1 LTGDGDILIFK
12 NKRIVVLVAFIVAVV
27 AGFWL
32 VSRYPALG
40 DKAAMSGT
48 EAFEDPMTHQAHFH
62 APDKAPLHTR
72 VLYTTLNWYEANWK
86 GMAFGLIL
94 AGAFL
99 TLLSYLPK
107 QTSDRRFKNSLMG
120 MLVGTPLGVCVNCV
134 APIAKGLYD
143 AGSKME
149 TALAVLFSSPTLNI
163 VVLTMLFSIF
173 PLHMALLKLG
183 ATFVLVLL
191 IVPFISKKDLNRAK
205 QAATATGEEVCEITL
220 DAGSWGEAFKSAVR
234 DYWKNFSYIFIRTF
248 PLMLL
253 AGFLG
258 AVVMHLWKFNKFI
271 GMEPTLGTLA
281 VISFMGTFMPLPIA
295 FDLMLT
301 QALMMSRL
309 ADGLVMTLLFTL
321 GTFSIYSALIVYR
334 TFSLKVAIQLYL
346 IVTVLGIGLGYS
358 AQAYSNHKYLQW
370 LEQYDTFI
378 ADESAETPDNPVPV
392 SPPDTNGPMVM
403 DPTLARVSKSFLK
416 KGDIEVRF
424 TSFHKRNRGGAP
436 FIKKLGPDWGITYS
450 NRLTPEIFFDPLF
463 FGRGIASGD
472 FDKDGWMDVAVAT
485 DNGFELYQNLNGKK
499 FKRLDGIPREFSGK
513 QGISVALVDM
523 DNDGWLDIFLTAFD
537 EENFLW
543 LNPLGPKGTRPVLR
557 IPNDKALV
565 TTAPAFGDVNRDG
578 FLDIVNGNYFLGVLT
593 RKPLANAVDQLVI
606 NRNLK
611 FTLRELEGVP
621 GQTHTVLFSDFND
634 DGKADLM
641 IGNDYQVAD
650 SFYFGKDKEAF
661 QKIKK
666 QDDIV
671 PVTTENTMSMD
682 TADFNNDL
690 QLDLYLANIGMSKGI
705 DVVSN
710 IFGSVMQEA
719 GRNFCDAKDTVLK
732 QDECHDLVKL
742 VTLLNPEKQDPSERC
757 GSLADPQLIGP
768 CMVTRLALTATRRN
782 DPALCDKIS
791 PDHVMPKKLCER
803 YFTPEA
809 VYPETSDEI
818 PLRSMSNILLQ
829 GRPDTH
835 FQDVSKD
842 AHVET
847 AEWSWNARFADL
859 DNDEWQ
865 DLYVV
870 NGVLITQ
877 EFATN
882 NFFHNLQGKTFKAAE
897 KEFGLEDLDHGSAYT
912 YIDIDSDGDLDII
925 ANTQYGPFKVYRN
938 NETRN
943 SSVVF
948 KLRDGKGNRF
958 CVGCRVTIYYGPEG
972 KRHQMREIKASGGY
986 RSFDAPVAHFGLGS
1000 YDEIK
1005 KVEIRWSDGTKAL
1018 IKHPFPANREYT
1030 LSR

>member
-1 LTGDGDILIFK
+1 
-12 NKRIVVLVAFIVAVV
+12 
-27 AGFWL
+27 
-32 VSRYPALG
+32 
-40 DKAAMSGT
+40 MSGT

-62 APDKAPLHTR
+62 APAKAPLHTR
-72 VLYTTLNWYEANWK
+72 VLYTTLNWYETNWR

-107 QTSDRRFKNSLMG
+107 QNSDRRFKNSLMG

-134 APIAKGLYD
+134 APIAKGLYE

-149 TALAVLFSSPTLNI
+149 TALAVMFSSPTLNV

-205 QAATATGEEVCEITL
+205 QAATATTEEICEVEL
-220 DAGSWGEAFKSAVR
+220 DADSWGDASKSAVQ

-258 AVVMHLWKFNKFI
+258 ALMVHLWSLDNLV
-271 GMEPTLGTLA
+271 GLEPNWKGYA
-281 VISFMGTFMPLPIA
+281 IISFLGTFMPLPIA

-334 TFSLKVAIQLYL
+334 TFSFKVAVQLYL
-346 IVTVLGIGLGYS
+346 IVAAIGAGLGYS
-358 AQAYSNHKYLQW
+358 AQAYSDYKHIQW
-370 LEQYDTFI
+370 MEQYDTYI
-378 ADESAETPDNPVPV
+378 VDASESISSTPIQISTPDADKPLEI
-392 SPPDTNGPMVM
+392 
-403 DPTLARVSKSFLK
+403 DPTRVRVSKSFLK
-416 KGDIEVRF
+416 RDGVEVRF
-424 TSFHKRNRGGAP
+424 TSFRKRNRGGAP
-436 FIKKLGPDWGITYS
+436 FSKKLGPDWGITYS
-450 NRLTPEIFFDPLF
+450 NRLTPEIFYDPLF

-472 FDKDGWMDVAVAT
+472 FNKDGWVDVAVAT
-485 DNGFELYQNLNGKK
+485 NHGFELYQNLNGKK
-499 FKRLDGIPREFSGK
+499 FKQMGGIPKEFSGM

-543 LNPLGPKGTRPVLR
+543 LNPLGPKGKRPVLR
-557 IPNDKALV
+557 IPNNKALV

-593 RKPLANAVDQLVI
+593 RKPIDTSVDQLVI

-611 FTLRELEGVP
+611 FTLSDLEGIP
-621 GQTHTVLFSDFND
+621 GQTHTVLFSDLND
-634 DGKADLM
+634 DGKTDLM

-650 SFYFGKDKEAF
+650 SYYLGEGKGAF
-661 QKIKK
+661 QKIRK
-666 QDDIV
+666 QDGTV
-671 PVTTENTMSMD
+671 PITTENTMSMD

-705 DVVSN
+705 NVIFN
-710 IFGSVMQEA
+710 IFGSAMQEA
-719 GRNFCDAKDTVLK
+719 GQNFCNTQGMVLG
-732 QDECHDLVKL
+732 QTECRDLVKL
-742 VTLLNPEKQDPSERC
+742 VTLLNPQKQNPSERC
-757 GSLADPQLIGP
+757 NSLTDPQSIGP
-768 CMVTRLALTATRRN
+768 CMVTRLALFSTRRN
-782 DPALCDKIS
+782 DPALCDKIAPS
-791 PDHVMPKKLCER
+791 HIMPKKLCER
-803 YFTPEA
+803 YFIPEA
-809 VYPETSDEI
+809 VHPDTGEEI

-829 GRPDTH
+829 GTPDTR

-842 AHVET
+842 AQVET

-882 NFFHNLQGKTFKAAE
+882 NFFHNQQGKTFKAAE
-897 KEFGLEDLDHGSAYT
+897 KEFGLEDLDHSSAYT
-912 YIDIDSDGDLDII
+912 YIDIDNDGDLDII

-938 NETRN
+938 NETRY

-948 KLRDGKGNRF
+948 KLKDGKGNRF
-958 CVGCRVTIYYGPEG
+958 CIGCRVIIHYGPKG

-986 RSFDAPVAHFGLGS
+986 RSFDAPRVHFGLGTNTK
-1000 YDEIK
+1000 IQ
-1005 KVEIRWSDGTKAL
+1005 KVEVRWSDGSKTL
-1018 IKHPFPANREYT
+1018 LEHPFPADREYT
-1030 LSR
+1030 IHR